1 MAQSIATLLAALLMS
16 APAVAQ
22 QPTAIPAIPGGP
34 GMPAG
39 APARDTGARTGTA
52 RIRGHVIAAEN
63 GTPLRKAQVRVTS
76 PELRENRVT
85 TTDAQGAYELKD
97 LPAGRYTVTA
107 SKGSFVTLQY
117 GQTRPLQQGRP
128 LEVLD
133 GQTLEKVD
141 LALPRG
147 SIVTGRIVDE
157 FGEPIADVQVMPMR
171 YQYMQGRRR
180 LTPTGR
186 GSQTNDIGEYRL
198 FGLAPG
204 QYYVSATLRNFS
216 FGESDDRSG
225 YAPTYYPGTA
235 NPSEAQRVNV
245 DLGQTMNDVNFSL
258 VATRTAKVS
267 GVVLDSQ
274 GRPLS
279 MGMVMAMPRGGVM
292 MFGPSGNGQIRPDGS
307 FAVSGLAPGEY
318 TLRANAPPSG
328 DGIPEFATAD
338 VTVNGDDVNGVRL
351 ATARM
356 IIASG
361 RVVFNDPAAAQ
372 SLRPS
377 SIRLMGMPA
386 NPDESMMF
394 MGGGGGAVKDD
405 YTFEVR
411 MPPGKML
418 IRLGGPPMPGW
429 TIKAVRQNGVDV
441 TDTGVEF
448 TAGGD
453 VGGLEVEFTNQV
465 TEISGLVTNARGAA
479 VKDYSV
485 LVFSEDR
492 DRWGGNTR
500 YRAVGRPDQEGRFK
514 IRTLP
519 PGRYYVV
526 AVEYL
531 DPSDS
536 GDPEYLDRVRTK
548 ATTLTVNEG
557 ETKVV
562 DLRVQSVS

>member
-1 MAQSIATLLAALLMS
+1 MARTIAFLLAALLVPTTS
-16 APAVAQ
+16 RAQ
-22 QPTAIPAIPGGP
+22 GTPTAPS
-34 GMPAG
+34 
-39 APARDTGARTGTA
+39 RDTAARTGSA
-52 RIRGHVIAAEN
+52 RIRGHVFAADS
-63 GTPLRKAQVRVTS
+63 GTPLRRAQVRVFA

-85 TTDAQGAYELKD
+85 TTDGQGAFELKD
-97 LPAGRYTVTA
+97 LPAGRYTVSA

-128 LEVLD
+128 IEVLD
-133 GQTLEKVD
+133 GQTIEKID
-141 LALPRG
+141 FALPRG

-157 FGEPIADVQVMPMR
+157 YGEPIADVQVMPMR

-204 QYYVSATLRNFS
+204 QYYISATLRNFT
-216 FGESDDRSG
+216 FGDSDDRSG
-225 YAPTYYPGTA
+225 YAPTYYPGTG

-245 DLGQTMNDVNFSL
+245 ELAQTMSDVNFSL
-258 VATRTAKVS
+258 VPTRTAKVS

-292 MFGPSGNGQIRPDGS
+292 MFGPSGNAQIKPDGS
-307 FAVSGLAPGEY
+307 FAMSGLAPGEY

-328 DGIPEFATAD
+328 DGMPEVATAE
-338 VTVNGDDVNGVRL
+338 VTVNGDDVSGVRL

-356 IIASG
+356 IVVSG

-372 SLRPS
+372 AVRPS
-377 SIRLMGMPA
+377 SIRLGGTPA
-386 NPDESMMF
+386 SPEDSMMF
-394 MGGGGGAVKDD
+394 MGGGGGTVKDD

-418 IRLGGPPMPGW
+418 IRPNGPPLQGW
-429 TIKAVRQNGVDV
+429 TLKAVRQNGVDV
-441 TDTGVEF
+441 TDTGVDF
-448 TAGGD
+448 TAGSD
-453 VGGLEVEFTNQV
+453 VGGFEVEFTNQV

-514 IRTLP
+514 IRSLP
-519 PGRYYVV
+519 PGRYYAV

-536 GDPEYLDRVRTK
+536 GDPEFLDRVRTK
-548 ATTLTVNEG
+548 ATTLSVNEG
-557 ETKVV
+557 ETKVI
-562 DLRVQSVS
+562 DLKVQSAS